1 MGAGFCSLYHEI
13 HYIEVRYIKVW
24 VYIVRLERE
33 RREET
38 KNILVFTLQWIK
50 EITINTAAVVGHFTC
65 WCCCYAK
72 YTWIQLKNFTSW
84 FSFGIFKFYVSV
96 LQFTYSNPVKVESSW
111 LDPALMNCCFILV
124 NLNFSTLMITYIICI
139 CMCVCMSWTTGYAF
153 MENKGIVCFFYFEAY
168 HQP

>member
-1 MGAGFCSLYHEI
+1 MKDYFKV
-13 HYIEVRYIKVW
+13 VR
-24 VYIVRLERE
+24 EE
-33 RREET
+33 EET

-84 FSFGIFKFYVSV
+84 FSFGILKFYVSV